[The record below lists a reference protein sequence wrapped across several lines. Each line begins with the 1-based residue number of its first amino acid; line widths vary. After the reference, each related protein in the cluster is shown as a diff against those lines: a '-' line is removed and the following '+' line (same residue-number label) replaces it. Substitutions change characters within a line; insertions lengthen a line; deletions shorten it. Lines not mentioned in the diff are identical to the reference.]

1 MNQDIYL
8 VTKKNSMSSVAAGG
22 IRLLVHLISSFHPFF
37 FYTFLFYLVTIHATF
52 VGKIEL
58 SDTLYLNWCNLRVVD
73 NPPTFRQSAF
83 ISTQPSPIAC
93 QETNGRNGT
102 PHYENILSCGSLIR
116 RRLFPVPIKRWLMKL
131 FQHLWLFMN
140 MLCVLYKTFRNFI
153 NSVTR
158 LDYRGY
164 GIYP

>member
-8 VTKKNSMSSVAAGG
+8 VTKKNSMSSIAAGG
-22 IRLLVHLISSFHPFF
+22 TRLLVHLISSFHPFFFF

-58 SDTLYLNWCNLRVVD
+58 SDTLYLNRCNLRVVD
-73 NPPTFRQSAF
+73 NPPTFRQSTF

-93 QETNGRNGT
+93 QETKGRNKT

-116 RRLFPVPIKRWLMKL
+116 RRLFPTPIKQWLNETHETHETIPILMT
-131 FQHLWLFMN
+131 
-140 MLCVLYKTFRNFI
+140 LYEYVMRVIQNI
-153 NSVTR
+153 
-158 LDYRGY
+158 
-164 GIYP
+164 